1 MGYTHYFRFHAVRG
15 KAEVNEL
22 VYKMAIEDCQR
33 IVKRF
38 YKENG
43 GLSGY
48 TAHCKLGQYGGVQVN
63 GKRPDDCE
71 TFELREHFRQN
82 LEDSFRG
89 FCKTAR
95 LPYDTV
101 VVACLAVLKH
111 RLGDAISVS
120 SDGNAKEWSEGVAFA
135 RKVTRLKIANPIPLV
150 KNSKAA

>member
-1 MGYTHYFRFHAVRG
+1 MGYTHYFRFQNIRG
-15 KAEVNEL
+15 KAQVNEIM
-22 VYKMAIEDCQR
+22 YKTAIEDCQKIIR
-33 IVKRF
+33 RF

-48 TAHCKLGQYGGVQVN
+48 TAHCKIGAYGGVQVN

-71 TFELREHFRQN
+71 PFELREHFSQN
-82 LEDSFRG
+82 LENDFSG

-111 RLGDAISVS
+111 RLGDAITIS
-120 SDGNAKEWSEGVAFA
+120 SDGNAKEWLDGVEFA
-135 RKVTRLKIANPIPLV
+135 RQVTRLKIANPIPMV
-150 KNSKAA
+150 KNRMAG